1 MTPFLELVIVLVI
14 IVVGAKVTGWLLG
27 LLGQPTVVGEIAFGL
42 LLGPTAVNLLGM
54 PVFTHAAETGETVRL
69 LGELGV
75 VLLMFL
81 AGLET
86 DMPAMRKVGM
96 PALVSA
102 TGGVVLP
109 LAAGIGFGLLVG
121 MPLGEAVFIGTIL
134 TATSV
139 SISAQ
144 TLLELKKLRTKE
156 GMTILGAAVIDDVM
170 GILILSVVVALFA
183 GGSAA
188 AVPIWLVAVK
198 MVAYFAVGIAPA
210 PAVKA
215 PLRWV
220 DKLPINQ
227 PLVALALV
235 LVLFYSWAAEY
246 WGGVAAITGAY
257 LMGILIG
264 QTEFKHRL
272 EQATQVF
279 AYGFFVSIFFVDIG
293 LRADLREALG
303 GPLVWVGLAI
313 IVIAILTKVL
323 GAGLGA
329 RAMGFSNFEALRVGA
344 GMVSR
349 GEVGLIVAAIG
360 VERGVIPQDL
370 FAIMVL
376 MVVVTTLVTPL
387 FLRSAF
393 KFDPPTH
400 EAHDDVGAATAEGS

>member
-54 PVFTHAAETGETVRL
+54 PVFAHAAETGETVRL

-86 DMPAMRKVGM
+86 DMPAMRRVGM

-121 MPLGEAVFIGTIL
+121 MPVGEAVFVGTIL

-188 AVPIWLVAVK
+188 VPIWLVAVK
-198 MVAYFAVGIAPA
+198 MVAYFAVGIALA

-215 PLRWV
+215 LLRWF

-227 PLVALALV
+227 PLVALALA

-257 LMGILIG
+257 LVGILIG

-376 MVVVTTLVTPL
+376 MVVVTTLITPL

-393 KFDPPTH
+393 KFGPPPS
-400 EAHDDVGAATAEGS
+400 ESRDDVRAATAEGS

>member
-198 MVAYFAVGIAPA
+198 MVAYFAVGIALA

-215 PLRWV
+215 LLRWF

-393 KFDPPTH
+393 KFGPPTH